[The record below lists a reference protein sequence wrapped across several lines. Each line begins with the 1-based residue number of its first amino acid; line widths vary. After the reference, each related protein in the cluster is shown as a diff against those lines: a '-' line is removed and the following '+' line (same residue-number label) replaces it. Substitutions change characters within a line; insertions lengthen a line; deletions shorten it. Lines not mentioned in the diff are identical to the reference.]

1 MVPCSRS
8 LPAQHR
14 CGGGHCPAKNQQGAD
29 EAELGA
35 QQWLTLH
42 QYHHYHTV
50 TEQSCFRENVS
61 SKRDVQLIISIGFTA
76 ALTIFMLNMPSSTH
90 TCQDHFSSRAL
101 TERAQD
107 R

>member
-61 SKRDVQLIISIGFTA
+61 SKRRTA
-76 ALTIFMLNMPSSTH
+76 NYFYWLYSSTH
-90 TCQDHFSSRAL
+90 NLHA
-101 TERAQD
+101 
-107 R
+107 